1 MLIFKVSEGTK
12 ISVEEIERWKDYI
25 ECHCEKVV
33 VLPPFIDF
41 IYDTESENFTE
52 REEVE
57 IEEE

>member
-1 MLIFKVSEGTK
+1 MLIFKSEEK
-12 ISVEEIERWKDYI
+12 LSKEEYDRWREYLSKS
-25 ECHCEKVV
+25 EKVV
-33 VLPPFIDF
+33 LLPPFIDF